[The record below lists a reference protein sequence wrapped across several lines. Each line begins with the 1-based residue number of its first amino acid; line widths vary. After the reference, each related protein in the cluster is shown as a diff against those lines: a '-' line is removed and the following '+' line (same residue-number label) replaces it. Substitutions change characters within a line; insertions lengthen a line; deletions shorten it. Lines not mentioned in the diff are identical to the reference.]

1 MISEVKV
8 FHSNLLVPLRAVVVP
23 ALFQCAAILSR
34 PLEVEPVVHLDVLE
48 YVIHYD
54 EELFE
59 SVAIRLPLDHVQAIN
74 SIDQRILMLPNV
86 LIVIA

>member
-1 MISEVKV
+1 MIPEVKV

-23 ALFQCAAILSR
+23 ALFQRAAILSG

-48 YVIHYD
+48 YVIHDD
-54 EELFE
+54 EELLE
-59 SVAIRLPLDHVQAIN
+59 SVAVRLPLDHVQAID
-74 SIDQRILMLPNV
+74 SIYQGVLMLPYV